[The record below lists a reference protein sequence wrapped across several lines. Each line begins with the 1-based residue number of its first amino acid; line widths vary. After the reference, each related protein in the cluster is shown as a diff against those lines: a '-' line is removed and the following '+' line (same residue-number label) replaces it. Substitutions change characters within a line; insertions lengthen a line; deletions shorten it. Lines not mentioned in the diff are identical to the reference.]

1 MESTRFDLSRARLR
15 RTARSLFL
23 AALPATL
30 AFAAQAAPGPWA
42 ALANHRPILDG
53 AIQHEAL
60 AAGEPVHV
68 ALALKLQNEAALD
81 AFLAEVSRPGSPAYG
96 QFLTPDQVRER
107 FAPSDA
113 QVQAVVEH
121 LRSAGFSHIEVAP
134 NKLLVTADGTAAT
147 ARNAFRTELAHFTVG
162 NRSAIANTQDVQLP
176 AALQG
181 TVLSVL
187 GLQTVTQL
195 ETLARRADHVTPAA
209 AVQPQ
214 ATPAAHGFNP
224 VAFQQAYGVGST
236 ATAANTVVGI
246 ISQGD
251 LTQTVTDLRTFES
264 QNSLPQI
271 PVSIVQIGA
280 ASTDT
285 SGVDEWNLDSQDI
298 QAMAGGVVK
307 QLVFYDVNSL
317 SNADIMSGVNKAVTD
332 NVAKVINVSLGEC
345 ETSATSGNFEAGTDQ
360 LFKTA
365 VAQGQTFSVSSGDSG
380 SHECSVLIKTKN
392 NAKQSYPA
400 VSPYVVAVGGTSL
413 YTNADGSYNSES
425 TWSGTG
431 GGPSVTEAKPSWQ
444 NGVVSGSY
452 RGVPDVA
459 LAADPNTGA
468 IIVVNGQATQ
478 VGGTSLAAPLF
489 AGVWARIQS
498 ANGNAKGFPDPS
510 LYKYI
515 PGNPSLVHDVTTGNN
530 GGSNTYNAGPGWDYT
545 TGFGS
550 PIVANLAGFVAA
562 TPAF

>member
-1 MESTRFDLSRARLR
+1 MQNNRLSVRKLMIRVST
-15 RTARSLFL
+15 
-23 AALPATL
+23 AAFVAGSV
-30 AFAAQAAPGPWA
+30 AGAAQAAPA
-42 ALANHRPILDG
+42 AWSSLANHLPVLDG
-53 AIQHEAL
+53 AVQRQTL
-60 AAGEPVHV
+60 AAGEPIHV
-68 ALALKLQNEAALD
+68 AMALKLKNEASLD
-81 AFLAEVSRPGSPAYG
+81 SFVAEVSRPGSPAYG
-96 QFLTPDQVRER
+96 QFLTPEQVRDR

-113 QVQAVVEH
+113 EVAAVVDH
-121 LRSAGFSHIEVAP
+121 LRNAGFTHIEVAP

-147 ARNAFRTELAHFTVG
+147 ARSAFRTELAHFTVG
-162 NRSAIANTQDVQLP
+162 NRDAIANTQAVQLP
-176 AALQG
+176 VALQG

-187 GLQTVTQL
+187 GLQNVTQM
-195 ETLARRADHVTPAA
+195 ETLARRVEAA
-209 AVQPQ
+209 TRSVSVQPQ
-214 ATPAAHGFNP
+214 ATPAARGFNP
-224 VAFQQAYGVGST
+224 VEFQKAYGVGST
-236 ATAANTVVGI
+236 GTASNTVVGI
-246 ISQGD
+246 LSQGD

-264 QNSLPQI
+264 QNGLPQI

-285 SGVDEWNLDSQDI
+285 SGIDEWDLDSQDI

-332 NVAKVINVSLGEC
+332 NVAKIINISLGEC
-345 ETSATSGNFEAGTDQ
+345 ETSATTGNFQAGTDQ
-360 LFKTA
+360 LFKTG

-380 SHECSVLIKTKN
+380 SHECSVFLATRS

-413 YTNADGSYNSES
+413 YVNADGSYNSES
-425 TWSGTG
+425 TWSDGG
-431 GGPSVTEAKPSWQ
+431 GGPSTTETQPTWQ
-444 NGVVSGSY
+444 KGIVSGAY
-452 RGVPDVA
+452 RGVPDVS

-468 IIVVNGQATQ
+468 IIVVSGSATQ

-489 AGVWARIQS
+489 AGLYARIQT
-498 ANGNAKGFPDPS
+498 ANGNTKGFPDPS
-510 LYKYI
+510 FYKYI

-530 GGSNTYNAGPGWDYT
+530 GGINPYTAAAGWDYA